1 MRYFNVT
8 EAIQYLNKLAPDVAP
23 KNEETLRRAIRSG
36 ELPAEVNRGRDGSK
50 IAENDLVAFGRKYI
64 ARQNKKSG
72 VSFSTNMPL
81 EKISKLMLPNTISEI
96 LKNAA
101 YSNESPE
108 ITKIKLLENIRK
120 WEERA
125 ADIKMKIQELE
136 NELSICKSEINAM
149 NGELSKVKG
158 VI

>member
-36 ELPAEVNRGRDGSK
+36 ELPAEINRGRDGSK

-64 ARQNKKSG
+64 AKQNKKNG
-72 VSFSTNMPL
+72 ASFAGNMPL
-81 EKISKLMLPNTISEI
+81 EKVSKLMLPSTISEI
-96 LKNAA
+96 LNNAV
-101 YSNESPE
+101 YSDESPE
-108 ITKIKLLENIRK
+108 ITRIKILENKRK

-125 ADIKMKIQELE
+125 ADIRMKIQEFE
-136 NELSICKSEINAM
+136 NELSICESEITAM
-149 NGELSKVKG
+149 NGELSRDKE
-158 VI
+158 